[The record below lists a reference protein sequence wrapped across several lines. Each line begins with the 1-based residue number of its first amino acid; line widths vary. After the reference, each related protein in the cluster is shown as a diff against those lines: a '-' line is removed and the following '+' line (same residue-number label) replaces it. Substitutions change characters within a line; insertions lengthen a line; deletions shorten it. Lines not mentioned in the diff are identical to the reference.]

1 MDLERAT
8 EELYRVTPARF
19 TSARDAM
26 AAAARDAGQREL
38 AASLKKLRK
47 PSVGAWLANL
57 LVSEQSSDVE
67 HLVDLGAELRM
78 PKRKVEGDQI
88 RRVSK
93 EKGDVVSKL
102 VRDAT
107 SKASREGQSVSASAM
122 LELEA
127 TLDAAFA
134 DPQAAEMLLQGHLS
148 SGLHY
153 SGLGFAEQPAEGST
167 NDAKKSASPPRA
179 TSAAKIA
186 AQRTLA
192 KAQHEAQE
200 ADAQLERARQAVT
213 KAAEE
218 LSRVESAER
227 QPVQRSR
234 EAHTECQRRS
244 RSSPSSDSR
253 ARTRRMRRRR
263 RGGSSREEKST
274 QSSLQASG
282 PPPRRGHTGQRSQA
296 PRRSPNPASF
306 APTGLRGAI
315 GEGRCRGDTSPCVGC
330 GNLANQRHSRH
341 PLALYQETPG
351 QCVVLL
357 RGVHRR
363 CGRRA
368 RCLRCH
374 CRNGRSLSRFWA
386 CDVGGGSK
394 LALGLSV
401 VAGPEV
407 PRPTRAGEEGAMP
420 KWMEELPDL
429 SLAVLGNRSG
439 AGFGQSEKRGRRCR
453 CRSHHRICRH
463 LTRTASRGDHHLCLG
478 RCLGGCCT
486 DLGGGIPR

>member
-26 AAAARDAGQREL
+26 AAAARDVGQREL

-153 SGLGFAEQPAEGST
+153 SGLGFAEQAVSGIDQRCQEVCLPTTCHIGCQDRGT
-167 NDAKKSASPPRA
+167 N
-179 TSAAKIA
+179 
-186 AQRTLA
+186 
-192 KAQHEAQE
+192 
-200 ADAQLERARQAVT
+200 ARWRRRS
-213 KAAEE
+213 KRRRRLM
-218 LSRVESAER
+218 LSWRGRDRPSRR
-227 QPVQRSR
+227 QPKNCPGSSR
-234 EAHTECQRRS
+234 PKGMRFNALGKLTRECQRRS
-244 RSSPSSDSR
+244 RSSPSSHRR

-263 RGGSSREEKST
+263 SRGFIPWRRSRRNCHS
-274 QSSLQASG
+274 
-282 PPPRRGHTGQRSQA
+282 RRPIPCHAAGHTGQRERSA
-296 PRRSPNPASF
+296 PDGSPNPLASP
-306 APTGLRGAI
+306 AQ
-315 GEGRCRGDTSPCVGC
+315 V
-330 GNLANQRHSRH
+330 
-341 PLALYQETPG
+341 
-351 QCVVLL
+351 
-357 RGVHRR
+357 
-363 CGRRA
+363 
-368 RCLRCH
+368 
-374 CRNGRSLSRFWA
+374 
-386 CDVGGGSK
+386 
-394 LALGLSV
+394 
-401 VAGPEV
+401 
-407 PRPTRAGEEGAMP
+407 
-420 KWMEELPDL
+420 
-429 SLAVLGNRSG
+429 
-439 AGFGQSEKRGRRCR
+439 
-453 CRSHHRICRH
+453 
-463 LTRTASRGDHHLCLG
+463 
-478 RCLGGCCT
+478 
-486 DLGGGIPR
+486 